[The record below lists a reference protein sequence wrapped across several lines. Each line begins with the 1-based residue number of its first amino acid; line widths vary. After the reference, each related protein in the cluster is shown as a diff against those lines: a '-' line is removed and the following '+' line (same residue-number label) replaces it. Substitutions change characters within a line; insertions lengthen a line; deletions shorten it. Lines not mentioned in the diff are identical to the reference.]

1 MEWSFFFRQW
11 LLVSVLA
18 ITGLVFFSNYLPNV
32 EHMALGWIGFAFF
45 VILSLMIY
53 RWGKKSAQSKDA
65 NAFTRLIMYN
75 LMIKLFASVLIVIIY
90 YWIKQPYDKLF
101 ILPFVFIYF
110 LFTLFETYFLTKLAR
125 QQ

>member
-1 MEWSFFFRQW
+1 MEWSYFFRQW

-18 ITGLVFFSNYLPNV
+18 IAGLVFFSHYLPES
-32 EHMALGWIGFAFF
+32 EHMSLGWIGFAFF
-45 VILSLMIY
+45 VILSLMIFW
-53 RWGKKSAQSKDA
+53 WGKKSAQSNDA

-75 LMIKLFASVLIVIIY
+75 LMIKLFVSVLIIIIY
-90 YWIKQPYDKLF
+90 YWIAQPYDKLF

-125 QQ
+125 QH